1 MKPELR
7 AARAASCPTP
17 EYDGTLPVHEASQ
30 AILEAIRANP
40 VTIICGETGSGKT
53 TQIPKLCLTLGRGI
67 EGLIGCTQPRRIA
80 ARSVASRL
88 AYELK
93 TEVGAAVGYK
103 VRFHDR
109 VSPASSF
116 IKVMTDGI
124 LLAEIH
130 HDRLLKAYDTLIID
144 EAHERSLNIDFLLG
158 YIKRILPRRPDL
170 KVIIT
175 SATLEADRLS
185 KHFNNAPVIEVS
197 GRTYPVETRYRPIG
211 EAEEGADDS
220 AQRTAL
226 LNAVDELAR
235 ESRDGDILVF
245 LPGER
250 DIRDAAEA
258 LRKHHPPHTEILPLF
273 ARLSFA
279 EQDRVFKSGG
289 GRRIVL
295 STNVAETSLTV
306 PGIRYVVDTGT
317 ARINRYSL
325 RNKVTQLQVEKT
337 SQASAKQRAGRCG
350 RVMSG
355 ICIRL
360 YSEQDHA
367 GRPAYTTPEILRT
380 SLAAVILKMESLG
393 LGRVENFP
401 FLDAP
406 SARAI
411 EDGYQ
416 LLTELGGVAVAACS
430 SLGSDP
436 NPSSASL
443 GSDPIRGLTPLG
455 LELAK
460 LPVDPRIGRM
470 LLAARE
476 QNCMNEMLIIAS
488 ALTVQDPRDR
498 PQEHRATA
506 DQKHVRFRHEHS
518 EFLSIIN
525 LWTFFNE
532 TLQHKKSN
540 RKLVE
545 FCRGEFLSLTR
556 LKEWHDIY
564 SQLHALVAEMGLHL
578 NSTPATYEQIHR
590 ALLSG
595 LLGNIGLRDPEKDNY
610 MGPRGVRFYINPG
623 SSMLKV
629 KPQWIIAAELA
640 ETTRLY
646 ARCIAKIE
654 PEWIEPMAGH
664 LLRRSYHDPHWDSE
678 AAQVNVY
685 EKVSL
690 YGLTIVGRRRAR
702 YGPIDPV
709 ESRRLFI
716 RHALVLGEYDT
727 RAPFFKHNA
736 QLVEE
741 IEALEHKA
749 RRQDVLVDDETVAR
763 FYEGLLPSSVWSGE
777 RFEKWRRDAE
787 QSNPLVLYL
796 ERDYLMR
803 HAASH
808 ITEDLFPH
816 TLELGGV
823 AHPLAYRFEPGH
835 ALDGVSV
842 AVPLVMLGNIEPDV
856 LEWLVP
862 GLIRDKITALLKKL
876 PQRIRRELVPLP
888 AFITAFL
895 EKYSPANGSL
905 TRALS
910 TFIQTRTQI
919 ALLPEEWSEVP
930 DHLRMNI
937 SVLDAEGREVESA
950 RDLSVLRQ
958 RLGAVAREALRDE
971 PDSGLTRSGLTH
983 WEFGHLPSTVILR
996 RRGLQVPAFPAL
1008 VDEGLSVAI
1017 QLADSEA
1024 EANRLTRLGLVRLC
1038 LLELNT
1044 QVKALGRNINGLPAM
1059 AIAYLPALSR
1069 APTSADKGGP
1079 ASKAGPAVKSGPSE
1093 SVPELLKEEIL
1104 MRAVLELV
1112 PEKAGAIRTEA
1123 QYLALRDGVR
1133 AGFGARVSET
1143 ADLAATLFK
1152 EYSAALAALKSAKP
1166 HLKTGIEE
1174 ARAHLSGLVYR
1185 GFIEDSSL
1193 ERLQHFPRYLKAV
1206 SLRVQKMGEDVNGDT
1221 LKMRQ
1226 LSALQLPWQARLT
1239 THGWSPELEEFRW
1252 MMEELRVSLF
1262 AQTLK
1267 TPYPVSEKR
1276 LQKRWDEILRL

>member
-17 EYDGTLPVHEASQ
+17 EYDGTLPVHEASD
-30 AILEAIRANP
+30 AILQAIRANS
-40 VTIICGETGSGKT
+40 VTIICGETGSGET

-67 EGLIGCTQPRRIA
+67 DGLIGCTQPRRIA

-109 VSPASSF
+109 VSPTSSF

-211 EAEEGADDS
+211 DADSEADESDERA
-220 AQRTAL
+220 AL

-325 RNKVTQLQVEKT
+325 RNKVTQLQVEKI

-350 RVMSG
+350 RVASG

-367 GRPAYTTPEILRT
+367 GRPAYTAPEILRT

-393 LGRVENFP
+393 LGRVEDFP

-406 SARAI
+406 TARAI

-416 LLTELGGVAVAACS
+416 LLMELGGVAD
-430 SLGSDP
+430 LGSDP
-436 NPSSASL
+436 PRGQTPNPN
-443 GSDPIRGLTPLG
+443 RGLTPLG

-460 LPVDPRIGRM
+460 LPVDPRVGRM

-498 PQEHRATA
+498 PQEHRNAA
-506 DQKHVRFRHEHS
+506 DQKHARFRHEQS

-525 LWTFFNE
+525 LWTFFNK

-540 RKLVE
+540 RKLAE

-556 LKEWHDIY
+556 LKEWHDIH

-578 NSTPATYEQIHR
+578 NGAPATYEQVHR

-595 LLGNIGLRDPEKDNY
+595 LLGNIGLRDPEEDNY

-623 SSMLKV
+623 SSLLKT
-629 KPQWIIAAELA
+629 KPQWMISAELA

-646 ARCIAKIE
+646 ARCIAKID
-654 PEWIEPMAGH
+654 PEWIEPVAGH

-678 AAQVNVY
+678 AAQVNAY

-690 YGLTIVGRRRAR
+690 YGLTIVGRRSVR

-749 RRQDVLVDDETVAR
+749 RRQDVLVDEETVAR

-787 QSNPLVLYL
+787 QTNPRVLYL

-803 HAASH
+803 HAATH

-816 TLELGGV
+816 TIELGGV
-823 AHPLAYRFEPGH
+823 AHPLTYRFEPGH
-835 ALDGVSV
+835 TLDGVSV
-842 AVPLVMLGNIEPDV
+842 AIPLVMLGNIEPDA

-905 TRALS
+905 TRSLS
-910 TFIQTRTQI
+910 AFIQTRTQI
-919 ALLPEEWSEVP
+919 SLLPEEWSEVP

-937 SVLDAEGREVESA
+937 SVLDAKGVEVESA
-950 RDLSVLRQ
+950 RDLGILRQ

-983 WEFGHLPSTVILR
+983 WDFGDLPSTVTLR

-1008 VDEGLSVAI
+1008 VDEGSSVAI
-1017 QLADSEA
+1017 QLADSEG
-1024 EANRLTRLGLVRLC
+1024 EANRLTRLGVVRLC

-1044 QVKALGRNINGLPAM
+1044 QVKALARSLNGLPT
-1059 AIAYLPALSR
+1059 ALFLVPLGSD
-1069 APTSADKGGP
+1069 PN
-1079 ASKAGPAVKSGPSE
+1079 
-1093 SVPELLKEEIL
+1093 SVKEEIL

-1112 PEKAGAIRTEA
+1112 TEIAGTIRTEA

-1133 AGFGARVSET
+1133 AGMGTRVSEI
-1143 ADLAATLFK
+1143 AAAVSALFK
-1152 EYSAALAALKSAKP
+1152 EYAAVLADLKSAKP
-1166 HLKTGIEE
+1166 HLKSGIEE
-1174 ARAHLSGLVYR
+1174 ARSHLNELIYS
-1185 GFIEDSSL
+1185 GFIEDTPL

-1206 SLRVQKMGEDVNGDT
+1206 SMRVQKMVEDVNGDT

-1239 THGWSPELEEFRW
+1239 SHGWSPALEEFHW